1 VLFEQPLGWE
11 DYPLVSHFA
20 LAFLVLM
27 GRALPPSKRQACKRH
42 RSPEQTRYDTQRHDA
57 QGPDDHKP
65 ADAAELQLQCRQ
77 CPAGGSRCR
86 GLNPSMT
93 GYCYSLIEGSVE
105 FEIVVASQDYI
116 FECP

>member
-1 VLFEQPLGWE
+1 VTLKAQMITSQPTL
-11 DYPLVSHFA
+11 
-20 LAFLVLM
+20 
-27 GRALPPSKRQACKRH
+27 
-42 RSPEQTRYDTQRHDA
+42 RSCSFNVA
-57 QGPDDHKP
+57 S
-65 ADAAELQLQCRQ
+65 
-77 CPAGGSRCR
+77 AGGSRCR